1 MPYHHYHPRGLKK
14 VIMEMAHSFKHTL
27 VDSVNNISARSL
39 YTCCPSHVTHFC
51 LTHTHTHQIDALHL
65 SKGNGL
71 LSQCDEVNFFNKQ
84 KQFADMSELHF
95 MYTTI

>member
-1 MPYHHYHPRGLKK
+1 MPSTYWNNIPVGSVPAMPYHHYHPRGLKK

-51 LTHTHTHQIDALHL
+51 LTHTHTH
-65 SKGNGL
+65 
-71 LSQCDEVNFFNKQ
+71 
-84 KQFADMSELHF
+84 
-95 MYTTI
+95 TR